1 MPLRRRPGQAAPSP
15 RRLPKNRRSG
25 PHPKAV
31 QGPDDIPLALRT
43 HSGLRP
49 SPSPLLASP
58 LPWVLA
64 GLFLLAAGALVF
76 FGPLRQRFQPPP
88 VPGLDANL
96 SQDGRLLGHF
106 PYPEAKA
113 SELVSVAP
121 GLMLRQ
127 DAAERFLAMHQAA
140 AADGVA
146 LSLLSAFRPV
156 AVQKQLFFAVKAQ
169 RNQSALDRAR
179 VSAPPGFS
187 EHSTGYAIDLGDLHQ
202 PQANLS
208 PAFAQTAAY
217 RWLTQHAARYQ
228 FALSFPRDNPQ
239 GVNFEPWHWRY
250 EGSVDALRLFEPAQ
264 RLQRQGKS

>member
-1 MPLRRRPGQAAPSP
+1 MPSRRCPGQAAPSR

-31 QGPDDIPLALRT
+31 QGADDIPLALRT
-43 HSGLRP
+43 HPGSRP
-49 SPSPLLASP
+49 GKSPLLASP
-58 LPWVLA
+58 LPWVLT
-64 GLFLLAAGALVF
+64 GLFLLAAGGLVF
-76 FGPLRQRFQPPP
+76 LGPLRQWLQPAP
-88 VPGLDANL
+88 VQGLDAKL

-121 GLMLRQ
+121 GQMLRQ
-127 DAAERFLAMHQAA
+127 EAAESFLSMQQAA
-140 AADGVA
+140 AADGIA
-146 LSLLSAFRPV
+146 LTLLSAFRPV
-156 AVQKQLFFAVKAQ
+156 AVQKQLFFSVKAQ
-169 RNQSALDRAR
+169 RNQSSLDRAR

-202 PQANLS
+202 PGANLS
-208 PAFAQTAAY
+208 PAFSQTAAY
-217 RWLTQHAARYQ
+217 RWLSRHAARYH
-228 FALSFPRDNPQ
+228 FALSFPSDNPQ

-264 RLQRQGKS
+264 RLHRQGKS